1 MGRRPISRALAVLFG
16 ESGGVRANNLPY
28 PPEKLDA
35 IFDMKV
41 RVCACIL
48 EDEGGN

>member
-1 MGRRPISRALAVLFG
+1 MPPIGLLACKTTYVAL
-16 ESGGVRANNLPY
+16 RANNLPY